1 MFSALAKSF
10 LKQNEEGVQ
19 RGGSCPAIC
28 LQQWDEGACWI
39 PSVKC
44 TVLKYSPPR
53 SLLPGVEDVS
63 TKRPQV
69 DHCIQQVRVQHQPHD
84 LLRRSS
90 KEPRP
95 AQHGRKP
102 QSRSASVLVSQGLF
116 FLMLMCLPVVSE
128 LERQS
133 KRLVGRPKVGLTGG
147 KSDIFSR
154 WKTGIERWFWTR
166 WFTLW
171 GCPGKAW
178 TPLKVPS
185 LREEE
190 HIGRR
195 ENLYS
200 EPERKHWGVTLSSV
214 SPDSADTSHTT
225 WRVVKDWPQCL
236 FFLTFHVA
244 WVSANYLT
252 PGLPPV
258 KYKSKIKTSC
268 YS

>member
-69 DHCIQQVRVQHQPHD
+69 DHCIQQVRMQHQPHD

-147 KSDIFSR
+147 KSDIFSG

-171 GCPGKAW
+171 GCLGKHERLSRFLPW
-178 TPLKVPS
+178 GKRSTL
-185 LREEE
+185 EEE
-190 HIGRR
+190 RICTVSLNGSIEAWRWVLFHQTQLI
-195 ENLYS
+195 
-200 EPERKHWGVTLSSV
+200 PVTQLGELWKTDHNVSSFL
-214 SPDSADTSHTT
+214 HFMLLEYLQTT
-225 WRVVKDWPQCL
+225 WPQACPQWNTKVK
-236 FFLTFHVA
+236 
-244 WVSANYLT
+244 
-252 PGLPPV
+252 
-258 KYKSKIKTSC
+258 
-268 YS
+268 